1 MLSTLTSKSRF
12 PTFGLGTYW
21 HSRSASERVM
31 MSGIALLLFSSV
43 LFGVLY
49 LYSNFLAPLS
59 GTQVFLWR
67 IVAMWTALVLVLMV
81 SGRLGEHV
89 AIVRGLRTWRAW
101 ALLLLPTP
109 IFLSQFWL
117 FMWAPVNG
125 QSIQTAMGYFLLP
138 LTMVLSGCVVFKE
151 RLSLL
156 QWLAVGLAVLGVS
169 AEIWR
174 THSVSWA
181 TLWVCSTYPIYF
193 VVRRVQGI
201 SAVTGLLFDLTVA
214 LPFILAYLWWID
226 SSSLAIVGGSGL
238 TILLLAGLGVISVLA
253 MKTNID
259 ASQLLP
265 LNMYGMLSYVEPA
278 ILFVLAVT
286 VLGNPL
292 ETAML
297 YSYGLIWLGIVCL
310 LVHGARQLR
319 RPRDTEKTLPA

>member
-1 MLSTLTSKSRF
+1 ML
-12 PTFGLGTYW
+12 
-21 HSRSASERVM
+21 
-31 MSGIALLLFSSV
+31 GIALLLFSSV

-49 LYSNFLAPLS
+49 TYSHFLAPLS

-67 IVAMWTALVLVLMV
+67 IIAMWTALVSVLMV

-89 AIVRGLRTWRAW
+89 TILRGLRTWRAW

-138 LTMVLSGCVVFKE
+138 LTMVLSGCVIFGE
-151 RLSLL
+151 RLHRL

-174 THSVSWA
+174 TQSVSWA

-201 SAVTGLLFDLTVA
+201 SAVTGLLVDLTIA

-226 SSSLAIVGGSGL
+226 SSSLAIVGSSGL
-238 TILLLAGLGVISVLA
+238 TVLLLAGLGVISVLA

-265 LNMYGMLSYVEPA
+265 LNVYGMLSYVEPA
-278 ILFVLAVT
+278 FLFILAIT
-286 VLGNPL
+286 VLGSPV
-292 ETAML
+292 EGEML

-310 LVHGARQLR
+310 LVHGARQMR
-319 RPRDTEKTLPA
+319 RPRSNNVALSTPS